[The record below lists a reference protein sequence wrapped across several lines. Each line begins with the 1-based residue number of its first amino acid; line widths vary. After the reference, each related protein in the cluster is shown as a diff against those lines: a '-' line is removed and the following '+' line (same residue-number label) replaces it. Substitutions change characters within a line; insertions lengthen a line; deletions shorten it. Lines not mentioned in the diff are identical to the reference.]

1 MSLILF
7 PVVLAVVAVIAVLG
21 AVTCLLDRGVSRRE
35 GGKGS

>member
-7 PVVLAVVAVIAVLG
+7 PVVIAVVAVIAVLG
-21 AVTCLLDRGVSRRE
+21 VVTCLLDRGVSRHD